1 MLAGRG
7 VTQTTLCGPQVARGL
22 AEQHKLYAQATE
34 GGLEGGEPHLD
45 VLHEGFAFRLFLLYE
60 RDAPPPHVQCHTAP
74 AFRAAHAAMLQPLQT
89 RFPAYSATVCK
100 WEYFGWS

>member
-1 MLAGRG
+1 M
-7 VTQTTLCGPQVARGL
+7 ARGL

-34 GGLEGGEPHLD
+34 GDLGGGEPHLD

-60 RDAPPPHVQCHTAP
+60 RDVPPPHVECHTAP
-74 AFRAAHAAMLQPLQT
+74 AFRAAHATMLQPLHT

-100 WEYFGWS
+100 WEDFGWS